1 MTKPKRYPLQA
12 IVYANVEKWRR
23 LKGISGEQIAGVL
36 GVKKLSERE
45 KSGFMTVEELDRLC
59 QYLELEPEK
68 LLER

>member
-1 MTKPKRYPLQA
+1 MAKSKRYPLQA

-23 LKGISGEQIAGVL
+23 LKGVSGEQIAGVL

>member
-1 MTKPKRYPLQA
+1 MKPKRYPLQA
-12 IVYANVEKWRR
+12 VVYANLEKWRR

-45 KSGFMTVEELDRLC
+45 KSGFMTIEEFDRLC
-59 QYLELEPEK
+59 MYLDLEPEK

>member
-1 MTKPKRYPLQA
+1 MAKSKRYPLQA
-12 IVYANVEKWRR
+12 VIYANVEKWRR

-45 KSGFMTVEELDRLC
+45 KSGFMTIEEFDRLC
-59 QYLELEPEK
+59 MYLGLEPEK